1 VSTAGEIAYTVQG
14 LLIHDQCFRCSDC
27 GRMLGLDTFLWA
39 GNFLYCRQ
47 HYFDRFARSC
57 AACGELALDA
67 MLWLNGNFY
76 HANCLDCDRCHRS
89 LWPGHYMDRTSKC
102 DAPLQAATRIAM
114 SSLTI
119 ATHPPVLRCFPCR
132 VPACANCNRPAVS
145 SLFDKA
151 PLIETDAIK
160 LLQAVSQVGGFFLYV
175 RSDPPATPV
184 SARPK
189 AHELSKYW
197 ITYW

>member
-1 VSTAGEIAYTVQG
+1 
-14 LLIHDQCFRCSDC
+14 
-27 GRMLGLDTFLWA
+27 MLGLDTFLWA

-76 HANCLDCDRCHRS
+76 HANCLDCDRCHRP
-89 LWPGHYMDRTSKC
+89 LWPGHYLDRASKCGAPARAGTSKGRSRS
-102 DAPLQAATRIAM
+102 ANRRAGLVHRRSAAFR
-114 SSLTI
+114 
-119 ATHPPVLRCFPCR
+119 CR

-197 ITYW
+197 ITYWCAERGTPSQ